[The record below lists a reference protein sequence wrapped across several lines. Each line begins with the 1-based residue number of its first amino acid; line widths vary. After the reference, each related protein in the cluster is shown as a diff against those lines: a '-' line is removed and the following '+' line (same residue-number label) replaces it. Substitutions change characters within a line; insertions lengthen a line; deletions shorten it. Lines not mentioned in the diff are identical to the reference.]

1 MAELTKMETRI
12 DKKVEEKFNSLM
24 SMFKELRQALDAQTA
39 KLKRLT
45 DLADINK
52 ADYQALKTSADEK
65 RFNKLDHLDQHGMSP
80 ERGGGF
86 VLSPGENQAE
96 SKHNG
101 GGQPFVTIPK
111 VNDLIIN
118 QNAAIVS
125 VGTPQVTPEVALQVA
140 PQVIPEV
147 TPQVTVNEQVD
158 LQANPGNN
166 VIQGSRNKDSDFES
180 LTISKES
187 LNNNSLV
194 IQEGI
199 TMKVCSGTEKLD
211 LKLTIRQMV
220 EIYLSPMPGFNNQ
233 KSTLI
238 NKTAILQ
245 GRIDKRLTKQVNLS
259 KLTSK
264 ELIRSIISQVQFD
277 YRKRK
282 KYTDC

>member
-1 MAELTKMETRI
+1 MVEPVDRPQRHNCNNFCTNNCFWKKFFDLFPDIEGKYAI
-12 DKKVEEKFNSLM
+12 DHSNQHFQNAIDCS
-24 SMFKELRQALDAQTA
+24 
-39 KLKRLT
+39 
-45 DLADINK
+45 N
-52 ADYQALKTSADEK
+52 
-65 RFNKLDHLDQHGMSP
+65 QHGMSP
-80 ERGGGF
+80 ERGGGC

-101 GGQPFVTIPK
+101 GGQSFVTIPR

-118 QNAAIVS
+118 QNAAIVP
-125 VGTPQVTPEVALQVA
+125 VVTPQVTPEVALQVA

-158 LQANPGNN
+158 LQASPGNN
-166 VIQGSRNKDSDFES
+166 VFQGSRNKDSDFES

-187 LNNNSLV
+187 LNNNPLV